1 MSEVFNFEQ
10 YKLRAEE
17 LEDLNRSFANG
28 GDVKVEALLMQTNKF
43 LLLQSELVSYLVN
56 DMAFMANLCSKQQ
69 DQINQIGNQSYLALE
84 VIKEHG
90 VANADQIHAVFQK
103 VVAAKLR
110 SMSEER
116 KAMESAVPE
125 TGEGTVGDNE
135 KIDDGRNNIIE
146 FPKLA

>member
-10 YKLRAEE
+10 YKLRAQE
-17 LEDLNRSFANG
+17 LEDTNRSFVNG
-28 GDVKVEALLMQTNKF
+28 GEVKIEALLAQTNRF

-84 VIKEHG
+84 VMKAQN
-90 VANADQIHAVFQK
+90 VATDEQIHAVFNT

-110 SMSEER
+110 SMSQEHAAKTETLPEE
-116 KAMESAVPE
+116 V
-125 TGEGTVGDNE
+125 GEGTFGLNDGAE
-135 KIDDGRNNIIE
+135 IID